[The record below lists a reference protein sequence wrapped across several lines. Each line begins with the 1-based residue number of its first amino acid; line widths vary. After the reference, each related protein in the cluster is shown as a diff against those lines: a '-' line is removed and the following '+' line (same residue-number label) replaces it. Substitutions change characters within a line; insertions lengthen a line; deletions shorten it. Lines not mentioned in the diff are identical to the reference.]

1 MVFSTIKYNPDW
13 TKMIARLCIL
23 RGYFFFSMSEEAR
36 NSGTWIF
43 RTFDKYQYTSDEE
56 ERWEAGKQWEKDRLR
71 KQMRKDR
78 FGEKNKTYINVLF
91 LQKSRH

>member
-1 MVFSTIKYNPDW
+1 
-13 TKMIARLCIL
+13 MIARLCIL

-56 ERWEAGKQWEKDRLR
+56 ERWEAGKQ
-71 KQMRKDR
+71 
-78 FGEKNKTYINVLF
+78 
-91 LQKSRH
+91 